1 MKCTENWLKEYVTT
15 ELDTAGIASRLTMLG
30 LEVDTVEPLYR
41 DLEGVVVGKVLEV
54 ERHPNADRLSLCTVD
69 DGSGTSRRVVCG
81 AANVRAGM
89 FSPLARPGVVLPGNF
104 KIKASK
110 IRGEKSEGML
120 CADRELGL
128 DDGRGESGG
137 IMDLDPA
144 EFPDLAPGVELS
156 TVMGLRDTMIEVDL
170 TPNRPDCAG
179 VIGLAREVAG
189 VTGQPLRP
197 PITELPAD
205 WTAAA
210 EPLPFKVEVEAAACQ
225 RYAARLLRGVRVGP
239 SPWWLRQR
247 LLAVG
252 LRPINNVVDVTNYV
266 MLEYG
271 QPLHAFDHDKLAG
284 GLIRVR
290 QAAAGEQ
297 LTTLDGV
304 QRQLTGE
311 MLVIADAAKPVAVA
325 GIMGGA
331 DSEVGGDSVNILL
344 ESACFAAKSVRK
356 TAAAL
361 KLATDSSYRFE
372 RGVDPEAAPR
382 ALARAVE
389 LIVAIAGGEAVPGG
403 VDYREGVVEPP
414 LLTLRLRRINELLG
428 TELALSTVQKLLAG
442 IEIYG
447 EPAGEE
453 ALRVQ
458 PPSFRVD
465 LEREI
470 DLIEEVARLVGYEQ
484 IPTTMPQVAMA
495 APAVG
500 DEAAGLKALLSAR
513 GCYEAIN
520 YSFIN
525 PAAADWLNWPAADGR
540 RRWLPLLNPLSEEQ
554 SVMRSSLLPGLLEN
568 ARHNINHQCGD
579 LRLFEWGRVYQRPDP
594 DAAPREMERL
604 AAVLSGRR
612 YPEAPLLW
620 EGEAEAD
627 IYDIKGLLEE
637 MLEYLQRPGLELTVA
652 VETPAGTV
660 PGHGLTLTYEGK
672 KLGEAGKFQPAVL
685 KAFGIKQQVF
695 YLDLDMES
703 LMALPVAERAFHS
716 LPRYPAV
723 KWDLAML
730 VAEETPAGEMLA
742 AVIEAG
748 GKLLERA
755 EIFDVYRGRNIEP
768 GKKSVAFAIHYRD
781 AERTLNEEKVAVVH
795 QKIIDLLES
804 RFHGQLREA

>member
-15 ELDTAGIASRLTMLG
+15 ELDAAGIAARLTMLG
-30 LEVDTVEPLYR
+30 LEVDTVEPLYPG
-41 DLEGVVVGKVLEV
+41 LAEVVVGKLLAV
-54 ERHPNADRLSLCTVD
+54 EPHPNADRLSICQVD
-69 DGSGTSRRVVCG
+69 DGGDTPRRVVCG
-81 AANVRAGM
+81 APNVRAGM

-144 EFPDLAPGVELS
+144 EFPGLAPGAALS
-156 TVMGLRDTMIEVDL
+156 AVMGLNDTMIEVDL

-197 PITELPAD
+197 PVPELPAD

-210 EPLPFKVEVEAAACQ
+210 QPLPFKVEVEAADCQ
-225 RYAARLLRGVRVGP
+225 RYAARLLRGVRIGP

-271 QPLHAFDHDKLAG
+271 QPLHAFDYDRLAG

-290 QAAAGEQ
+290 RAADDEQ

-311 MLVIADAAKPVAVA
+311 MLVIADADRPVALA
-325 GIMGGA
+325 GIIGGA
-331 DSEVGGDSVNILL
+331 DSEVGPASVNILL
-344 ESACFAAKSVRK
+344 ESACFAAKSVRQ

-361 KLATDSSYRFE
+361 KLTTDSSYRFE
-372 RGVDPEAAPR
+372 RGVDPEAAPK

-389 LIVAIAGGEAVPGG
+389 LIVATAGGEAVPGG
-403 VDYREGVVEPP
+403 IDYREGVVEPP
-414 LLTLRLRRINELLG
+414 VLTLRLPRINELLG
-428 TELALSTVQKLLAG
+428 TELELGAVQKLLAG
-442 IEIYG
+442 IDISG
-447 EPAGEE
+447 EPVGGDT
-453 ALRVQ
+453 LRVQ

-484 IPTTMPQVAMA
+484 IPTTMPRVAMA
-495 APAVG
+495 PPAG
-500 DEAAGLKALLSAR
+500 AEEAAGIKALFTAQ

-525 PAAADWLNWPAADGR
+525 PATADWLNWPTADQR
-540 RRWLPLLNPLSEEQ
+540 RHFLPLLNPLSEEQ
-554 SVMRSSLLPGLLEN
+554 SVLRTSLLPGLLEN

-579 LRLFEWGRVYQRPDP
+579 LRLFEWGRVYQP
-594 DAAPREMERL
+594 AEAGASPRETERL
-604 AAVLSGRR
+604 AAVFSGRR
-612 YPEAPLLW
+612 FPAAPQLW
-620 EGEAEAD
+620 EGEAEVD

-637 MLEYLQRPGLELTVA
+637 LLAYLQRPGLELI
-652 VETPAGTV
+652 PAAEVPPGMV
-660 PGHGLTLTYEGK
+660 PGQGLMLTREGEK
-672 KLGEAGKFQPAVL
+672 MGEAGKIQATVL

-703 LMALPVAERAFHS
+703 LLALPAARHS
-716 LPRYPAV
+716 FRPLPRYPAV

-742 AVIEAG
+742 AITEAG
-748 GKLLERA
+748 GKLLEWA
-755 EIFDVYRGRNIEP
+755 EIFDVYRGKNIEP

-781 AERTLNEEKVAVVH
+781 AERTLNEEQVAVVH
-795 QKIIDLLES
+795 QKIIDLLAS